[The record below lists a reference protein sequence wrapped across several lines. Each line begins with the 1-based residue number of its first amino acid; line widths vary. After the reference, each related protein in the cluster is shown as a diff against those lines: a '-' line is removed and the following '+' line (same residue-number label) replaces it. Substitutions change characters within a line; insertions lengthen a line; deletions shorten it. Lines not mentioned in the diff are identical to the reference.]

1 MPDRRERIDLLSRRI
16 PALKDASN
24 YQSPLAARYASRAM
38 RELFSDQRKFTT
50 WRELWIALAESEQEL
65 GLEITDAQLDAMRAT
80 RDQLDLEAA
89 TKYERELRHDV
100 MAHVHAWGDQ
110 CPEARPILHLGAT
123 SCFVGD
129 NTDLVILREGVRLIR
144 KQVVSVIANLAA
156 FARENRAV
164 PTCGYT
170 HFQPAQATTVGK
182 RACLWIQDLLGDL
195 ADLDHAEEAI
205 RFRGVKGTTGT
216 QASFMELFEGDSAKV
231 RELDRL
237 VTEKMGFARTFAV
250 TGQTYPR
257 KLDFRVCQALVSVA
271 QSAHK
276 FATDLRLLAHKREVE
291 EPFEKKQIGSSA
303 MPWKRNPMRSER
315 ICSLARIVMEA
326 LGNTAHTAANQWLE
340 RTLDDSANRRLSLAE
355 IFLGTDAVMSL
366 YLDVS
371 AGLVVHEPVV
381 KRNLDFELPFLAT
394 EHLMME
400 AVKAGG
406 DRQDLHERLRLHA
419 RAASEAIHAGQDN
432 PLRELVAADPAFS
445 NLNMDLDALLDGS
458 RYVGR
463 APDQVDEFLA
473 DEVAPVLEQHS
484 ELVGAQGEV
493 FV

>member
-1 MPDRRERIDLLSRRI
+1 MSDP
-16 PALKDASN
+16 SN
-24 YQSPLAARYASRAM
+24 YQSPLAARYATQAM
-38 RELFSDQRKFTT
+38 RALFSDQRKFTT
-50 WRELWIALAESEQEL
+50 WRRLWLALAEAEQEL
-65 GLEITDAQLDAMRAT
+65 GLEISDAQLDQMRAT
-80 RDQLDLEAA
+80 VDDLDLEAA
-89 TKYERELRHDV
+89 RRYERELRHDV

-123 SCFVGD
+123 SCYVGD
-129 NTDLVILREGVRLIR
+129 NTDLVILREGLRLLR
-144 KQVVSVIANLAA
+144 GQLVSVIANLAA
-156 FARENRAV
+156 FAREHRAV

-195 ADLDHAEEAI
+195 ADLDHAEEHV

-216 QASFMELFEGDSAKV
+216 QASFLELFEGDHDKV
-231 RELDRL
+231 RALDAK
-237 VTEKMGFARTFAV
+237 VTEKMGFARTFGV

-257 KLDFRVCQALVSVA
+257 KLDFRVTQALSSVA

-291 EPFEKKQIGSSA
+291 EPFEKKQVGSSA

-315 ICSLARIVMEA
+315 ICSLARLVIESI
-326 LGNTAHTAANQWLE
+326 GNTAHTAANQWLE
-340 RTLDDSANRRLSLAE
+340 RTLDDSANRRLALAE
-355 IFLGTDAVMSL
+355 AFLGADAVLTL

-381 KRNLDFELPFLAT
+381 RRNLDFELPFLAT
-394 EHLMME
+394 EHLLME
-400 AVKAGG
+400 AAKAGG

-419 RAASEAIHAGQDN
+419 REASAAIHAGRDN
-432 PLRELVAADPAFS
+432 PLRELVAADPAFAGVAGQ
-445 NLNMDLDALLDGS
+445 LDELLDGT

-463 APDQVDEFLA
+463 APQQVEEFLA
-473 DEVAPVLEQHS
+473 EEVAPVLERYAD
-484 ELVGAQGEV
+484 LVGARGEV
-493 FV
+493 LV